1 MPLVGPLMNVGIDVF
16 TCSYKEYG
24 EHNLEGNATVDKYLT
39 NRVVWILKKTVLVPA
54 IQKTFDSANHT
65 F

>member
-24 EHNLEGNATVDKYLT
+24 EHNLEGNTTVDKYLT
-39 NRVVWILKKTVLVPA
+39 NRVVW
-54 IQKTFDSANHT
+54 F
-65 F
+65 

>member
-1 MPLVGPLMNVGIDVF
+1 MPLVGPLMNVGTDVF

-39 NRVVWILKKTVLVPA
+39 NRVVWI
-54 IQKTFDSANHT
+54 
-65 F
+65 